1 MQIHIGR
8 NGTPL
13 GTFSEDQVRDGIA
26 SGTFLGTDLA
36 WQEGMDD
43 WRPLSSFSLSHA
55 PPALPQSPSASQA
68 PTPLPVMMHAA
79 QPSSGLAT
87 ASMVC
92 GIASIPGLFC
102 CAASLP
108 LSLAAIICGH
118 LALAQI
124 NKNPALERS
133 RGMAKAGL
141 IMGYILIALTA
152 VLIVFQV
159 GMAGVSAYMDAA
171 RK

>member
-8 NGTPL
+8 NGQPL

-26 SGTFLGTDLA
+26 RGTFLGTDLA

-43 WRPLSSFSLSHA
+43 WKPLSSFSIFNA
-55 PPALPQSPSASQA
+55 PPTLPQSPAQNQIPTPQPVMLHVA
-68 PTPLPVMMHAA
+68 PT
-79 QPSSGLAT
+79 SSGLAL
-87 ASMVC
+87 ASMIC

-102 CAASLP
+102 CFAPP

-118 LALAQI
+118 LALSEI
-124 NKNPALERS
+124 SKKPHLENS

-141 IMGYILIALTA
+141 IMGYIVIALA
-152 VLIVFQV
+152 IVMILFQV
-159 GMAGVSAYMDAA
+159 GMAGLGAFMDATK
-171 RK
+171 R